1 MKEILLRPQKPYFN
15 HDEVDVLDFPKGA
28 DSEPRWRCT
37 ITVDYGK
44 YDVDQL
50 KSQGITDLEAALE
63 YYRDWIYRLVRA
75 RLLDEWT
82 AVGGLEEVLE
92 IIRAHIENMF

>member
-1 MKEILLRPQKPYFN
+1 MKDILLRPQIPYFN
-15 HDEVDVLDFPKGA
+15 HDEVDVLDFPKGT

-50 KSQGITDLEAALE
+50 KAQGNADLDAALE
-63 YYRDWIYRLVRA
+63 YYRNWIYGLVRA
-75 RLLDEWT
+75 RLLDDWT
-82 AVGGLEEVLE
+82 AVGGLDEVLGIVRE
-92 IIRAHIENMF
+92 HIEGFY